1 MSGARKHPWGC
12 TCRTHLD
19 RAWRRSEHW
28 TRADVEFLDRTY
40 GHRTDDAIARH
51 LKRTALAIHL
61 KAKRL
66 GLHKRTAGFTA
77 RSFAQIFGVDSGTV
91 SKVWIRRGLL
101 PARAIEQTVV
111 STHLAA
117 DGHRPTY
124 WVIATDAP
132 EAFIRDH
139 PELVDVD
146 KMPPS
151 WYRDL
156 AAADP
161 WISLPEAH
169 RRTGRD
175 PTKVVDLILAGTV
188 RGRHRGTHW
197 YIPVADVPKIP
208 TLRGGVEAIDESWF
222 RRESVLERRR
232 NRRKGLAA

>member
-1 MSGARKHPWGC
+1 MSGRKHPWGC
-12 TCRTHLD
+12 TCRTHVD

-28 TRADVEFLDRTY
+28 SQADVEFFDRTY
-40 GHRTDDAIARH
+40 GRRTDAAIARH
-51 LKRTALAIHL
+51 LKRTTVAVRL

-101 PARAIEQTVV
+101 PARVIEQVVV
-111 STHLAA
+111 SPRLAIA
-117 DGHRPTY
+117 GRRPTY
-124 WVIATDAP
+124 WIIDTKAP
-132 EAFIRDH
+132 ERFILDH
-139 PELVDVD
+139 PEWVDVE

-151 WYRDL
+151 WYREL

-175 PTKVVDLILAGTV
+175 PSKVVDLILAGTV
-188 RGRHRGTHW
+188 RGRHRGAHW

-208 TLRGGVEAIDESWF
+208 RLRGGVEAIEESWF
-222 RRESVLERRR
+222 RRQSVLEVRR
-232 NRRKGLAA
+232 NRRKGVTA

>member
-1 MSGARKHPWGC
+1 MSARKHPYGC
-12 TCRTHLD
+12 TCRTHVD
-19 RAWRRSEHW
+19 RPWNRSEHW
-28 TRADVEFLDRTY
+28 SQADVEYLDRWY
-40 GHRTDDAIARH
+40 GHHANAAIARR
-51 LKRTALAIHL
+51 LNRTAVAIHL

-77 RSFAQIFGVDSGTV
+77 RSFAEIFGVDSGTV

-101 PARAIEQTVV
+101 AAAVAEHRVV
-111 STHLAA
+111 SPRLALQ
-117 DGHRPTY
+117 GRRPTY
-124 WVIATDAP
+124 WIIGTDGP
-132 EAFIRDH
+132 ERFIRER

-156 AAADP
+156 AAREP
-161 WISLPEAH
+161 WISLPEVH

-175 PTKVVDLILAGTV
+175 PSKVVDLILAGVV

-197 YIPVADVPKIP
+197 YIPVADVSKIP
-208 TLRGGVEAIDESWF
+208 SLRGGVEAIEYSVF
-222 RRESVLERRR
+222 CRESVLERRR